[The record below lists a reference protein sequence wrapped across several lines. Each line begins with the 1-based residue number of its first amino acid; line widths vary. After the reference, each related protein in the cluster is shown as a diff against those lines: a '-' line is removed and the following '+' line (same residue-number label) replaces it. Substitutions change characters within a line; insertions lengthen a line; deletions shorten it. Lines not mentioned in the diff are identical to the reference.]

1 MKLSSF
7 AKYLRLRVIN
17 TKVPLKVAVMALFF
31 LLDAASVAA
40 QDEVTKPSKKVPQ
53 SAILR
58 GDVAGVPSV
67 QFSILGEAVKLERE
81 ADSIAVRARRLAG
94 EAEKALP
101 QERER
106 LEKIAAAEALNAE
119 ARAAE
124 ADSLILSLSRD
135 GDGTPDTPAVPA
147 NTRPKE
153 SIQLSLF
160 GIRPGP
166 AYNVSNPV
174 PVDPPLPA
182 GLVYTVQ
189 IAAFRNFVPPPLF
202 KGLFPVFGR
211 RRQGSDAVYYYSGLF
226 RRLDDARK
234 ALPEARG
241 EGFPD
246 AFIIALMDG
255 VQVSMERA
263 ALLEKEWSVQP
274 LNGINGGIFA
284 SGSSSAAGQPDAP
297 PVQPIPVRTLSFRAE
312 VLRINKPVKPDV
324 IQKIEQLAGTR
335 GLEMIKNNNGET
347 VFLIG
352 NFITF
357 ESADE
362 YVSLLIR
369 NGYNSARVAAYVG
382 MQEIPVD
389 AALELIN
396 KMPDD

>member
-17 TKVPLKVAVMALFF
+17 TEVPLKVAFMALFF
-31 LLDAASVAA
+31 LSANAPLTA
-40 QDEVTKPSKKVPQ
+40 QNGITKPFKNATQPAMV
-53 SAILR
+53 R
-58 GDVAGVPSV
+58 GDVTGVPEV
-67 QFSILGEAVKLERE
+67 QFRILGEAVRLQRE
-81 ADSIAVRARRLAG
+81 ADSITVRAGRLSREAG
-94 EAEKALP
+94 TVPP
-101 QERER
+101 QDRER
-106 LEKIAAAEALNAE
+106 LEKIAAAEAAKAA

-135 GDGTPDTPAVPA
+135 ESSKPDTPSVPE
-147 NTRPKE
+147 NSRPQE
-153 SIQLSLF
+153 VHQLSLF
-160 GIRPGP
+160 EIRPAP
-166 AYNVSNPV
+166 AYTLSNPV

-189 IAAFRNFVPPPLF
+189 IAAFRNIVPPPLF

-211 RRQGSDAVYYYSGLF
+211 KRQGSDAVYYYSGLF
-226 RRLDDARK
+226 RRLDDAKK

-255 VQVSMERA
+255 TQVSMERA
-263 ALLEKEWSVQP
+263 TLLEKEWWVQP
-274 LNGINGGIFA
+274 LHGINAGIYPSDSSPSA
-284 SGSSSAAGQPDAP
+284 SQPGAP
-297 PVQPIPVRTLSFRAE
+297 PGQAIPVRTLSFRAE
-312 VLRINKPVKPDV
+312 VLRINKPVKPEV

-357 ESADE
+357 ESADD

-389 AALELIN
+389 AAIELIN
-396 KMPDD
+396 KLPDD